1 MPDGDQSR
9 PGQDLIWDYFQNEA
23 PESFE
28 GSRAR
33 LRHLVQKLNR
43 SQVVLNIGCGS
54 GIFEKLALAQE
65 VDIYSLDPS
74 ERSIQHLRETLRLG
88 DKARVGYIQGLPF
101 SDSHFD
107 VVVVTEVLEHLST
120 SVMTAGL
127 AEIRRVLNHG
137 GRILGTVPSR
147 ENLKEQMVVCPCCG
161 NRFHKWGHEQS
172 FDPEKMQRI
181 LAGYFEAIRIVER
194 PFISWAALNWKGK
207 AAALVKWILWRFRV
221 HGSNENLVFE
231 GVKSDQGSAR
241 K

>member
-1 MPDGDQSR
+1 MPDGHQSR

-101 SDSHFD
+101 DLSEAEARKIAG
-107 VVVVTEVLEHLST
+107 VVTA
-120 SVMTAGL
+120 MA
-127 AEIRRVLNHG
+127 
-137 GRILGTVPSR
+137 
-147 ENLKEQMVVCPCCG
+147 
-161 NRFHKWGHEQS
+161 QS
-172 FDPEKMQRI
+172 
-181 LAGYFEAIRIVER
+181 
-194 PFISWAALNWKGK
+194 
-207 AAALVKWILWRFRV
+207 
-221 HGSNENLVFE
+221 
-231 GVKSDQGSAR
+231 
-241 K
+241 